1 MPCSCAKNVETA
13 FVLGIVLAVL
23 SFLSCLPFFFDP
35 SQEVKIVGIKVPTL
49 VGIIAGILGVMTHCI
64 LIFGAH
70 KRHSTTILVWKVLA
84 SLECILAQILA
95 VLIFF
100 LLLVIPLMFE
110 IVPPMHYVMEI
121 VAIFIFISVYII
133 LLIWTIIV
141 AENARKEIKADGSDL
156 ELGSI

>member
-1 MPCSCAKNVETA
+1 MPCCCAKNVEAA

-23 SFLSCLPFFFDP
+23 NFLSCLPLFCFA
-35 SQEVKIVGIKVPTL
+35 QNTETL
-49 VGIIAGILGVMTHCI
+49 VGISIGVIGVMTHCI

-70 KRHSTTILVWKVLA
+70 KRHSTAILVWMVLA
-84 SLECILAQILA
+84 ILECILAYILA
-95 VLIFF
+95 GLIFF
-100 LLLVIPLMFE
+100 LLQVLIHPMF
-110 IVPPMHYVMEI
+110 EI

>member
-1 MPCSCAKNVETA
+1 MPCCCAKNVEAA

-23 SFLSCLPFFFDP
+23 NFLSCLPFCFA
-35 SQEVKIVGIKVPTL
+35 QNTEIL
-49 VGIIAGILGVMTHCI
+49 VGISIGVIGVMTHCI

-70 KRHSTTILVWKVLA
+70 KRHSTAILVWMVLA
-84 SLECILAQILA
+84 ILECILAYILA
-95 VLIFF
+95 GLIFF
-100 LLLVIPLMFE
+100 LLNYLIHPIF
-110 IVPPMHYVMEI
+110 EI
-121 VAIFIFISVYII
+121 VAIFIYVCVYII

>member
-1 MPCSCAKNVETA
+1 MPCCCAKNVEAA

-23 SFLSCLPFFFDP
+23 NFLSCLPFCFA
-35 SQEVKIVGIKVPTL
+35 QNTEIL
-49 VGIIAGILGVMTHCI
+49 VGISIGVIGVMTHCI

-70 KRHSTTILVWKVLA
+70 KRHSIAILVWMVLA

-95 VLIFF
+95 ALIFS
-100 LLLVIPLMFE
+100 LLLLILPMFE
-110 IVPPMHYVMEI
+110 T
-121 VAIFIFISVYII
+121 VAPVRYTFIGIFISVYII

>member
-1 MPCSCAKNVETA
+1 MPCCCAKNIKAA

-23 SFLSCLPFFFDP
+23 NFLSCLPFCFA
-35 SQEVKIVGIKVPTL
+35 QNTELTL
-49 VGIIAGILGVMTHCI
+49 VGISIGVIGVMTHCI

-70 KRHSTTILVWKVLA
+70 KRHSTAILVWMVLA
-84 SLECILAQILA
+84 ILECILAYILA
-95 VLIFF
+95 GLIFF
-100 LLLVIPLMFE
+100 LLLLIHPMF
-110 IVPPMHYVMEI
+110 EI

>member
-1 MPCSCAKNVETA
+1 MPCCCAKNVKAA

-23 SFLSCLPFFFDP
+23 NFLSCLPFCFA
-35 SQEVKIVGIKVPTL
+35 QNTEIL
-49 VGIIAGILGVMTHCI
+49 VGISIGVIGVMTHCI

-70 KRHSTTILVWKVLA
+70 KRHSIAILVWMVLA
-84 SLECILAQILA
+84 ILECTLAYILAG
-95 VLIFF
+95 LIFF
-100 LLLVIPLMFE
+100 LLLLIHPIFE
-110 IVPPMHYVMEI
+110 IG
-121 VAIFIFISVYII
+121 IFLSVYII